1 MAAEITRDVA
11 RCAQVLRAGGLVAFA
26 TETVY
31 GLGANALDPTA
42 VAKIF
47 AAKRR
52 PEFDPLIVHVAA
64 IADIEP
70 LAETGHPLF
79 DTLSQKFW
87 PGPLTLLLPK
97 RDSIPDLVTSGLPD
111 VGIRIPANEVARQ
124 LIKEAGVPIA
134 APSAN
139 LFGRTSPTT
148 AAHVVEQL
156 GESVDLVLDD
166 GPCSVGVES
175 TVVRMIGPNSLEVLR
190 VGGTT
195 LEMLRTVCSDVT
207 VVSNLLDETAPAAP
221 GQLASHYAPLTPI
234 QIVNDWS
241 TIRIP
246 PRAAA
251 LCFQQAPPAHE
262 NPSMVEVLSPNGSL
276 VEATANFFAALRRLD
291 RPDIDVILA
300 ERFPDRELGVAL
312 NDRLRRAATR

>member
-1 MAAEITRDVA
+1 MAAEITRNVA
-11 RCAQVLRAGGLVAFA
+11 RCAQVLRTGGLVAFA

-31 GLGANALDPTA
+31 GLGADALDPNA

-52 PEFDPLIVHVAA
+52 PEFDPLIVHVAE
-64 IADIEP
+64 IGDIEP
-70 LAETGHPLF
+70 LAKTSHPLF
-79 DTLSQKFW
+79 ETLSQQFW

-97 RDSIPDLVTSGLPD
+97 LDIIPDLVTSGLPD
-111 VGIRIPANEVARQ
+111 VGIRIPANDVARQ
-124 LIKEAGVPIA
+124 LIKVAGVPVA

-175 TVVRMIGPNSLEVLR
+175 TVVRMTGPNSLKVLR

-195 LEMLRTVCSDVT
+195 LEMLRTVCGNVT

-234 QIVNDWS
+234 QVVGDWN
-241 TIRIP
+241 TTDLP

-251 LCFQQAPPAHE
+251 LCFQQAPPDHE
-262 NPSMVEVLSPNGSL
+262 NLSIVEILSPDGSL

-291 RPDIDVILA
+291 CPDIDVILA